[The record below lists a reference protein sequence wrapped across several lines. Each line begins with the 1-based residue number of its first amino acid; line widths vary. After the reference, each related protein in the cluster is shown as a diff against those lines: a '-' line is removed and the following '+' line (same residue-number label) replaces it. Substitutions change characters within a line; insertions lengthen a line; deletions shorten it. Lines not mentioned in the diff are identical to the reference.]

1 MRKLIFGIQPLW
13 GNVLLCLSVIGTLVS
28 CTEKESKKIIERTLG
43 MKMEMVYVEG
53 GTFQMGGTAEQ
64 GSDAFIDERPIRNVW
79 LDSYY
84 IGKYEVTWAQWFAVM
99 YDTICP
105 KCYRNLPVSAVSWEE
120 AQKFCEKLSL
130 ATGKTYVLPTEA
142 QWEYAARGGVHK
154 SNVKYAGSTI
164 ISDVA
169 WYGIAP
175 YTEEDNGPYP
185 VGQKKPNKLGI
196 YDMSGNV
203 AEWCSDV
210 YGTYDKDDTYNP
222 IGASCLLCE
231 EAARVVRGGSWRD
244 RAVDCRV
251 SSRNLEFLDQV
262 NSEIG
267 FRVVVLL

>member
-1 MRKLIFGIQPLW
+1 MKRKSMMSLTCLLTIGLLTSC
-13 GNVLLCLSVIGTLVS
+13 GNEGGDGKNY
-28 CTEKESKKIIERTLG
+28 TERAFG

-64 GSDAFIDERPIRNVW
+64 GSDAFIDERPIRNVK

-84 IGKYEVTWAQWFAVM
+84 IGKYEVTWEQWISVM
-99 YDTICP
+99 YDTLVHYSKEFKNI
-105 KCYRNLPVSAVSWEE
+105 PVFAVRWED

-130 ATGKTYVLPTEA
+130 ATGRTHVLPTEA

-154 SNVKYAGSTI
+154 SNVKYAGSAI
-164 ISDVA
+164 VSDVA
-169 WYGIAP
+169 WYGGEK
-175 YTEEDNGPYP
+175 YREEDIPHP

-203 AEWCSDV
+203 AEWCSDIH
-210 YGTYDKDDTYNP
+210 GTYNKDDTDNP

-231 EAARVVRGGSWRD
+231 EAARVVRGGCWSD
-244 RAVDCRV
+244 EAEYCRV
-251 SSRNLEFLDQV
+251 SARDLAFLD
-262 NSEIG
+262 EFDGRIG